1 MCTGLKRDMMRRI
14 CSEYRQMPGLALDRE
29 RARRLWQV
37 DRALCGELLESL
49 VEARFLRRKS
59 NGRYVRASAD

>member
-1 MCTGLKRDMMRRI
+1 
-14 CSEYRQMPGLALDRE
+14 MPGLALDRE

-49 VEARFLRRKS
+49 VQARFLKRKS